1 MTSIAYR
8 KSFEQLPSSKTAYL
22 EQISL
27 VLVDGACLM
36 SVKEAQSR
44 DFTELFCRASR
55 KIALKIKET

>member
-27 VLVDGACLM
+27 VLVDDACLM
-36 SVKEAQSR
+36 SVKGAQSR
-44 DFTELFCRASR
+44 DFSYFAGPRA
-55 KIALKIKET
+55 KLPLK